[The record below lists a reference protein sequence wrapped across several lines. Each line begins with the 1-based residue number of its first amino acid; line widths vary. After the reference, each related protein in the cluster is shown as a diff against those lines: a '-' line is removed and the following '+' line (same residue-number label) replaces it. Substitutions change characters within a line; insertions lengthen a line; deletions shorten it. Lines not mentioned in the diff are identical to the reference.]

1 MEFALLGLLGL
12 LFLKGNSKKELESE
26 NIDFQTKNEASFE
39 EKSFLDQIPFIPS
52 PNFVKKDYGKIDRII
67 IHITQGSFASA
78 IGWFKMESSKV
89 SAHFIVSRVGEVV
102 QMVKLQNV
110 AWHAAPFNT
119 RSIGIEHEGFYNYHG
134 KTTNFTKEQYK
145 ASADLVKELAKKYN
159 IPLDREHIIGHREVP
174 GVTKT
179 CPGYNWN
186 WDYYMNL
193 LNKRN
198 IV

>member
-1 MEFALLGLLGL
+1 MQYLLLGLLGMF
-12 LFLKGNSKKELESE
+12 FLGKKHQENSGSESFNVPVE
-26 NIDFQTKNEASFE
+26 RK
-39 EKSFLDQIPFIPS
+39 KSFLETITFIPS
-52 PNFVKKDYGKIDRII
+52 PNFAKKDNRKIDKII

-78 IGWFKMESSKV
+78 IGWFKMKSSSV
-89 SAHFIVSRVGEVV
+89 SAHFLVSQAGEVV
-102 QMVKLQNV
+102 QMVKIKDV
-110 AWHAAPFNT
+110 AWHAKPWNT

-145 ASADLVKELAKKYN
+145 ASADLVRELALKYN
-159 IPLDREHIIGHREVP
+159 IPLDRKHIIGHREVP

-179 CPGYNWN
+179 CPGYNWD

-198 IV
+198 VA